1 MSKKKKIYDTLVD
14 RDKKVIDLLENVKV
28 ATREQI
34 QRVVY
39 PNISQNIPIRKLTML
54 AENKLVKRDYF
65 NIGGHNNVY
74 VYYLNKKPS
83 KRTIIHEVTVTEFI
97 TKVMSICNVIEV
109 CTSYK
114 TGSIIS
120 DCYIKYKGSDDKIRH
135 LVAEIQLSNKVY
147 EGCVE
152 KYKKFKNEILEYR
165 KEFATIPRL
174 IVITDL
180 PHDNEQIKG
189 MKVKYDSLQMN
200 NLRELLF

>member
-1 MSKKKKIYDTLVD
+1 MTKKKKIYDTLVD

-39 PNISQNIPIRKLTML
+39 PNVSQNIPIRKLTML
-54 AENKLVKRDYF
+54 TENKLVKRDYF
-65 NIGGHNNVY
+65 NLGGHNNVY
-74 VYYLNKKPS
+74 IYYLNKKPS
-83 KRTIIHEVTVTEFI
+83 KRNILHEITITDFI
-97 TKVMSICNVIEV
+97 TKVMSICEVIEV
-109 CTSYK
+109 YTSYK

-120 DCYIKYKGSDDKIRH
+120 DCYIRYRDSEGKIRH

-147 EGCVE
+147 EGSVE
-152 KYKKFKNEILEYR
+152 KYKKFKNEILEHR
-165 KEFATIPRL
+165 KEFNTIPRL

-189 MKVKYDSLQMN
+189 MKVKYDNLQMN
-200 NLRELLF
+200 NIRELLF